1 MSKRGGRK
9 SEELRVE
16 ERREKSG
23 GSEREKGGDREWR
36 GEEEMKESEE

>member
-1 MSKRGGRK
+1 M
-9 SEELRVE
+9 E

-23 GSEREKGGDREWR
+23 GSEGENGGDREWR